1 VKNMTVNSFLYA
13 NGSDIATATHKYQP
27 TTAVGGTTVAPTG
40 VAAITGVTQTDRGQ
54 TSDTKTKKDADTTSN
69 KKDADVKKNKQP
81 VVSDTG
87 VSFKLHKG
95 TGTMMIQIIDHSTG
109 KVIKEIPPEKIL
121 DSVAQ
126 IWKVAGIKVDQKA

>member
-1 VKNMTVNSFLYA
+1 MMVNSFLYA
-13 NGSDIATATHKYQP
+13 NSSNMITAPNIYQP
-27 TTAVGGTTVAPTG
+27 VAAGRTTDLPTG
-40 VAAITGVTQTDRGQ
+40 IAAITGATQTDRGQ
-54 TSDTKTKKDADTTSN
+54 TYDTKTKKDADTVSN
-69 KKDADVKKNKQP
+69 KKDTEVKNNKQP

-109 KVIKEIPPEKIL
+109 KVIKEIPPETIL

-126 IWKVAGIKVDQKA
+126 IWKVAGIKVDQNV